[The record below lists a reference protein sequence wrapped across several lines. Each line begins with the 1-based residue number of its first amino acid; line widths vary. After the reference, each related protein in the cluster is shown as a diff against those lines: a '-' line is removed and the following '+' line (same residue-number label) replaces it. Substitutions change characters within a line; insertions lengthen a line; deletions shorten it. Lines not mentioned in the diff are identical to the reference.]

1 MSDKILV
8 EDIKNISTMVNSFVE
23 KLKADH
29 WKTIGYIKDADKV
42 KSYVKKSQ
50 EKEELAKGLLK
61 RIELFFESQFDKN
74 KTAPIFS
81 VADRILLIDLFS
93 KHQKGL
99 SEITENLIG
108 EDCHFD
114 VMDEIREEMKNNA
127 DSLLKTQMLI
137 FSDI

>member
-1 MSDKILV
+1 MSDKILA
-8 EDIKNISTMVNSFVE
+8 EDIMNIRSMVNSFIE

-50 EKEELAKGLLK
+50 DKEEAAKSLLK
-61 RIELFFESQFDKN
+61 RIELFFESQFDKT
-74 KTAPIFS
+74 KTAPTFS
-81 VADRILLIDLFS
+81 VADRILLIDVFS
-93 KHQKGL
+93 KRQEGL
-99 SEITENLIG
+99 SRISENLIG

-114 VMDEIREEMKNNA
+114 VMDEISEEMKNNA

>member
-8 EDIKNISTMVNSFVE
+8 EDIKNIRAMVNSFVE

-50 EKEELAKGLLK
+50 DKEDAAKSLLK
-61 RIELFFESQFDKN
+61 RIELFFESQFDKT
-74 KTAPIFS
+74 KTAPTFS
-81 VADRILLIDLFS
+81 VADRIILIDVFS
-93 KHQKGL
+93 KHQEGL
-99 SEITENLIG
+99 SKISENLIG

-114 VMDEIREEMKNNA
+114 VMDEISEEMKNNA

>member
-50 EKEELAKGLLK
+50 EKEESAKGLLK
-61 RIELFFESQFDKN
+61 RIELFDKT
-74 KTAPIFS
+74 KTAPTFS
-81 VADRILLIDLFS
+81 VADRILLIDVFS
-93 KHQKGL
+93 VRQEGL
-99 SEITENLIG
+99 SKISENLIG

-114 VMDEIREEMKNNA
+114 VMDEISEEMKKNA